1 MVFIIGSTVLV
12 NIILIAFRILKNIKR
27 LLLSL
32 KCGKKPVIQEL
43 PLVEAKLVNNR
54 YKLNKKK
61 KGVAALQIIDESMYI
76 DDGRY

>member
-12 NIILIAFRILKNIKR
+12 NIILIVFRILKNIKR

-32 KCGKKPVIQEL
+32 KCEKKPVIQE
-43 PLVEAKLVNNR
+43 PLVEAKVVNNR

-61 KGVAALQIIDESMYI
+61 KGAAALQIIDESMYI

>member
-32 KCGKKPVIQEL
+32 KCGKKVVIHE
-43 PLVEAKLVNNR
+43 PLVEAKVVNNR

-61 KGVAALQIIDESMYI
+61 KGAAALQIIDESMYI

>member
-12 NIILIAFRILKNIKR
+12 NIILIAFRILKYIKR

-32 KCGKKPVIQEL
+32 KCGKKPVIQE

-54 YKLNKKK
+54 
-61 KGVAALQIIDESMYI
+61 
-76 DDGRY
+76 

>member
-32 KCGKKPVIQEL
+32 KCGKKPVIQE
-43 PLVEAKLVNNR
+43 PLVEAKVVNNR
-54 YKLNKKK
+54 FKLNKKK
-61 KGVAALQIIDESMYI
+61 KGAAALQIIDESMYI